1 MRKELRALIVA
12 ATMTAS
18 ACADPGREP
27 LRSTI
32 FVPAGYFRAQTLCGA
47 RFQRACEL
55 SYAPP
60 IGKSRHRV
68 MMWLDAFWADTD
80 IVRLVDYEA
89 CRAAGGCL
97 APPERLYVP
106 PGEEPCVRLAAVPF
120 DGAEAYCRWRGA
132 RLPTP
137 DEYERMARWT
147 DGRRYASGRE
157 PKGREGCEQRPS
169 PEGIRNLNLTDQWTA
184 IAGVSA
190 LMGSPSSTNYK
201 EVNPVNFTGA
211 FRCVRSAYA
220 TPDPGR
226 ARVAP
231 DQIERWLLGGPDG

>member
-68 MMWLDAFWADTD
+68 MMWLDAFWAETD
-80 IVRLVDYEA
+80 LVRKVDYEA
-89 CRAAGGCL
+89 CRVGVVLIVPRVSRVGAWLRPAA
-97 APPERLYVP
+97 
-106 PGEEPCVRLAAVPF
+106 
-120 DGAEAYCRWRGA
+120 
-132 RLPTP
+132 
-137 DEYERMARWT
+137 
-147 DGRRYASGRE
+147 
-157 PKGREGCEQRPS
+157 Q
-169 PEGIRNLNLTDQWTA
+169 
-184 IAGVSA
+184 
-190 LMGSPSSTNYK
+190 
-201 EVNPVNFTGA
+201 TG
-211 FRCVRSAYA
+211 
-220 TPDPGR
+220 
-226 ARVAP
+226 
-231 DQIERWLLGGPDG
+231 